1 MMCTYFRAASL
12 SRLPISLPHLLSLSL
27 CLVISNSFA
36 DARPGRAQLLLH
48 PQQLLGNCCPN
59 LLSWFCLFIY
69 AYEKVRQASA
79 AYSYP
84 LPSLCFFFVC
94 LAVFMLLFLSG
105 GANGH
110 SASAPAK
117 GAAAASTRH
126 RPLLLPCQCFVLSFS
141 PLPSLSVCLAAF
153 LFKHKFF
160 IFLNQ

>member
-12 SRLPISLPHLLSLSL
+12 PRLPASTPFSLSL
-27 CLVISNSFA
+27 FGHIKQLCRRQTGQGTASAPSAAI
-36 DARPGRAQLLLH
+36 ARKLL
-48 PQQLLGNCCPN
+48 PQ
-59 LLSWFCLFIY
+59 FVVVVLFIY
-69 AYEKVRQASA
+69 LRIRKSPASFCCLL
-79 AYSYP
+79 SPPP
-84 LPSLCFFFVC
+84 LSLYFFFVC

-105 GANGH
+105 GANGQ

-126 RPLLLPCQCFVLSFS
+126 HLPPLLPCQCFILSLS
-141 PLPSLSVCLAAF
+141 PTPFLSVCLAAF